1 MFLGFSEKTQDFLW
15 GVRLNNE
22 RPWFEAHKQDYLDHV
37 QTPLRALGEE
47 VYEKF
52 TAAHEELPLML
63 RISRIYRDAR
73 RLYGRGPYKSNLWFT
88 LRMAGEDW
96 THMPVFWFEIYPK
109 GYAYGLGAYDA
120 KPAQMAKFRQAVDTD
135 PKPMLKLA
143 RAFARQ
149 DRFALQAEEYKRPKG
164 NPQPPLDQWYN
175 RKNLDITCSRPV
187 EPLLYSPELVD
198 VLVEGYESLMPYY
211 HYFSKI
217 FRQGD

>member
-1 MFLGFSEKTQDFLW
+1 
-15 GVRLNNE
+15 
-22 RPWFEAHKQDYLDHV
+22 
-37 QTPLRALGEE
+37 
-47 VYEKF
+47 
-52 TAAHEELPLML
+52 ML

-143 RAFARQ
+143 RAFAKQ
-149 DRFALQAEEYKRPKG
+149 DRFELQAEEYKRPKG
-164 NPQPPLDQWYN
+164 SPQPPLDQWYN
-175 RKNLDITCSRPV
+175 RKNLDITCARPV

-211 HYFSKI
+211 RYFSKI